1 MVAEAG
7 QEELEALRFDD
18 RLAGGIVDDEMREI
32 GLAGHRAE
40 RGEFGRG
47 EADEIQLARA
57 RIGHIVEDGDLGRG
71 RKVARLAEM
80 FGREARM
87 AGITHG
93 FRSEE
98 HTSELQSLM
107 RISYAVFC
115 LKKKNKKT
123 LKLELH
129 NIIEEITQTNTT

>member
-57 RIGHIVEDGDLGRG
+57 RIGHIVEDGDPGRG
-71 RKVARLAEM
+71 RQVARAAEM

-87 AGITHG
+87 AGITPG
-93 FRSEE
+93 FGLVR
-98 HTSELQSLM
+98 
-107 RISYAVFC
+107 RAAAVIRRC
-115 LKKKNKKT
+115 LAMAGPDSSDPRAGQD
-123 LKLELH
+123 
-129 NIIEEITQTNTT
+129 TQTTRTSLLAGPADA